1 MAKKKKVKIKIKNI
15 ILLLIFVCAFI
26 FIGIKFINNEPFV
39 VDLKTTNYELDGEIK
54 IDYTG
59 YFKKEKVTDNIEV
72 EHKIDNSKIGN
83 YQVKFIYT
91 RKNKE
96 YVVEKTIKIIDKE
109 KPVLTLKNGDSLMIV
124 LNNEFTE
131 PGYEANDNYDG
142 DLTNKVEISG
152 KVDVTKEGE
161 YNIKYTVSDSSGN
174 KAVTKRKV
182 IVTSKSP
189 LTMTLKEYTLNG
201 YYNNVLLKET
211 EMASEEYLSDFVYVG
226 DSTALYY
233 VMNKVIS
240 GKYLW
245 HKEGLTLN
253 DVFTQKI
260 YINHVTSNMTI
271 VENITSKKPKKILL
285 MLGTNSVATMEVDY
299 FISQYRKL
307 LQDIKSASP
316 ETLIIVQSIFPVAS
330 SLDTT
335 GKALNNDKINKFNY
349 HLLKLCSELN
359 IPFLNTAEALKD
371 ANGQGKAEYFRT
383 SGNENGVHLTQV
395 GNQVAMDYFKTHVY
409 EN

>member
-1 MAKKKKVKIKIKNI
+1 MI
-15 ILLLIFVCAFI
+15 I
-26 FIGIKFINNEPFV
+26 
-39 VDLKTTNYELDGEIK
+39 
-54 IDYTG
+54 
-59 YFKKEKVTDNIEV
+59 
-72 EHKIDNSKIGN
+72 
-83 YQVKFIYT
+83 
-91 RKNKE
+91 
-96 YVVEKTIKIIDKE
+96 
-109 KPVLTLKNGDSLMIV
+109 

-174 KAVTKRKV
+174 KTVTKRKV

-211 EMASEEYLSDFVYVG
+211 EIASEEYLSDFVYVG

-371 ANGQGKAEYFRT
+371 TNGQGKAEYFRT